1 MSVAN
6 IVAPA
11 GVVIGACLAAMAAL
25 WSARHTAHTNR
36 LIAREERQYK
46 AVDGLL
52 EAATEVES
60 SLANAKFDVTPY
72 RGFRLAYHRFVA
84 ASPRPLL
91 LATAEALEKDM
102 RLLEKTLRLLDRAEV
117 AFDEE
122 WTRACS
128 EPSIVDGR
136 YGFEQTEVTWSY
148 LAAMDSRRA
157 DREDDIGEQ
166 IRAQAELERTLEAC
180 GEVDWDT
187 VDSLMRRLD
196 ELGALKVQRE
206 RIKGRLE
213 GAYGKLSA
221 AANVPADELRKL

>member
-1 MSVAN
+1 MNVVT
-6 IVAPA
+6 IIAPA

-52 EAATEVES
+52 EAASEIES
-60 SLANAKFDVTPY
+60 SLAEAEFDVTPY
-72 RGFRLAYHRFVA
+72 RGFRLAYHRLVA
-84 ASPRPLL
+84 ASPRPPL
-91 LATAEALEKDM
+91 LAAAEVLEKDM
-102 RLLEKTLRLLDRAEV
+102 RLLEKTLQHLDRAE
-117 AFDEE
+117 ADFDEA
-122 WTRACS
+122 WTSACS
-128 EPSIVDGR
+128 EPAIVDGQ
-136 YGFEQTEVTWSY
+136 YGFEQAEVTWSY

-166 IRAQAELERTLEAC
+166 IRAQEELERTVEAC

-196 ELGALKVQRE
+196 ELGDLKAKRE
-206 RIKGRLE
+206 RIKQRLE
-213 GAYGKLSA
+213 SAYGKLSA
-221 AANVPADELRKL
+221 AANGPTDELRKL